1 MPQLRSVTI
10 EGFRSIKKMELQLR
24 PINVCIGSN
33 GAGKSN
39 LIAFFK
45 MINELMGGRLQQYV
59 ATTGRATANLYFGPR
74 ITPQLE
80 TKLQFEVEQGT
91 NCYRMR
97 LFHAAGDSLIFAD
110 ETLSYHSHGHSDP
123 QRVSLGVGHQ
133 EACVRDCSEDV
144 PLVNTLR
151 KFLNRCRVYHFH
163 DTSQTARVRQYCY
176 VGDNRWIMPDAANL
190 AAVLYRLKS
199 ENDVIYRRI
208 VRNVA
213 QVAPFFVD
221 FDLEPSGPNRMDI
234 TLNWRHR
241 ESDLVFGPHQ
251 LSDGT
256 LRAICL
262 IALLQQPRD
271 ELPYLVV
278 VDEPELGLHPNAL
291 DLIASLFQTV
301 SEYTQVLISTQSSSL
316 VDAFEPEDI
325 VVVER
330 EGEATT
336 FKRPDA
342 EKLRE
347 WLEDYS
353 LGEVWE
359 KNVIGGGPH

>member
-80 TKLQFEVEQGT
+80 AKLQFEVEQGT
-91 NCYRMR
+91 NCYRMK

-123 QRVSLGVGHQ
+123 QRVSLGAGHQ

-151 KFLNRCRVYHFH
+151 NFLNRCRVYHFH

-176 VGDNRWIMPDAANL
+176 VGTIVGSCPTRQT
-190 AAVLYRLKS
+190 S
-199 ENDVIYRRI
+199 RR
-208 VRNVA
+208 
-213 QVAPFFVD
+213 F
-221 FDLEPSGPNRMDI
+221 
-234 TLNWRHR
+234 
-241 ESDLVFGPHQ
+241 
-251 LSDGT
+251 
-256 LRAICL
+256 C
-262 IALLQQPRD
+262 
-271 ELPYLVV
+271 
-278 VDEPELGLHPNAL
+278 
-291 DLIASLFQTV
+291 
-301 SEYTQVLISTQSSSL
+301 
-316 VDAFEPEDI
+316 
-325 VVVER
+325 
-330 EGEATT
+330 
-336 FKRPDA
+336 
-342 EKLRE
+342 
-347 WLEDYS
+347 
-353 LGEVWE
+353 
-359 KNVIGGGPH
+359 IG